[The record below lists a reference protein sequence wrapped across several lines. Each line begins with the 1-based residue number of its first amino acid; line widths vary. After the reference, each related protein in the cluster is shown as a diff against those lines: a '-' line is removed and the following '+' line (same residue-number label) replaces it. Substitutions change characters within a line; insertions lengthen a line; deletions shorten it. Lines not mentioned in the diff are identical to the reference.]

1 MVMHYRYYKKRQNLW
16 QSVTCIAKCDKK
28 LLQSATVIT
37 KWDITPDLAVV
48 VNNSQLWIVM
58 LRQS

>member
-1 MVMHYRYYKKRQNLW
+1 MVMHYRYYKKRQNLL
-16 QSVTCIAKCDKK
+16 QSVTCITKCDKK
-28 LLQSATVIT
+28 LLQSATIIT